1 MLDII
6 QLRKLTPINNITPLI
21 IIIFSIIINEIWWI
35 LRGSEKVA
43 YIINYLEW
51 DLNKLNHINLLGT
64 NLYSEYAY
72 PLLILSLLLLIA
84 MIGAIVLTL
93 ELGIITRKQILTT
106 QHQRN
111 NSWI

>member
-6 QLRKLTPINNITPLI
+6 QLRKINPINNIIPILVLI
-21 IIIFSIIINEIWWI
+21 GTNILIEAWWLFKYSNISIEKTYFQDWNIEIT
-35 LRGSEKVA
+35 
-43 YIINYLEW
+43 
-51 DLNKLNHINLLGT
+51 NHITNLGI

-72 PLLILSLLLLIA
+72 PLFIISLLLLIA

-93 ELGIITRKQILTT
+93 ELGIITRKQNLSN
-106 QHQRN
+106 QHHRN